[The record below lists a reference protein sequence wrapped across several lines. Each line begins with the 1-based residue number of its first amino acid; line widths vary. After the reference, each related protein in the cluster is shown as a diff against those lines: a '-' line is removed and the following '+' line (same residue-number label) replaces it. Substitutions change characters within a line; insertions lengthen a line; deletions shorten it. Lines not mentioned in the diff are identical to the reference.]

1 MSRARGIVSG
11 GDEETKVNIVD
22 ADGASGEL
30 GKVRSEA
37 EERREMQRLADDILE
52 TKTRGNGN
60 AGDEDDDEEASSE
73 DGDEDSDGES
83 LDEEFE
89 AGPTVWEA
97 AAEEEIPEN
106 HWEYHM
112 RKNMNDG
119 RGDSVARNLSY
130 VPVCNCMPVCTGERC
145 KNPYFMWTKK
155 R

>member
-1 MSRARGIVSG
+1 M
-11 GDEETKVNIVD
+11 VNIVD

-60 AGDEDDDEEASSE
+60 AG
-73 DGDEDSDGES
+73 
-83 LDEEFE
+83 DEEFE

>member
-1 MSRARGIVSG
+1 M
-11 GDEETKVNIVD
+11 VNIVD
-22 ADGASGEL
+22 AESARENL
-30 GKVRSEA
+30 AKVRTEA
-37 EERREMQRLADDILE
+37 EERQELQRLANDILE
-52 TKTRGNGN
+52 EKKQARGD
-60 AGDEDDDEEASSE
+60 AEDEDEEASSE
-73 DGDEDSDGES
+73 DEDDDSDGDS
-83 LDEEFE
+83 LEEEFE

-97 AAEEEIPEN
+97 AAEEEVPEN

-145 KNPYFMWTKK
+145 RNPYFMWTKK

>member
-1 MSRARGIVSG
+1 M
-11 GDEETKVNIVD
+11 VNIVD
-22 ADGASGEL
+22 AESARENL
-30 GKVRSEA
+30 AKVRTEA
-37 EERREMQRLADDILE
+37 EERQELQRLANDILE
-52 TKTRGNGN
+52 EKKQARGD
-60 AGDEDDDEEASSE
+60 AEDEDEEASSE
-73 DGDEDSDGES
+73 DEDDDSDS
-83 LDEEFE
+83 LEEEFE

-97 AAEEEIPEN
+97 AAEEEVPEN

-145 KNPYFMWTKK
+145 RNPYFMWTKK

>member
-1 MSRARGIVSG
+1 M
-11 GDEETKVNIVD
+11 VNIVD
-22 ADGASGEL
+22 AESARENL
-30 GKVRSEA
+30 AKVRTKA
-37 EERREMQRLADDILE
+37 EERQELQRLANDILE
-52 TKTRGNGN
+52 EKHGRGD
-60 AGDEDDDEEASSE
+60 AEDEDEEASSE
-73 DGDEDSDGES
+73 DEDEDSDGES
-83 LDEEFE
+83 LEEEFE

-97 AAEEEIPEN
+97 AAEEEVPEN

>member
-1 MSRARGIVSG
+1 M
-11 GDEETKVNIVD
+11 VNIVD
-22 ADGASGEL
+22 AESARENL
-30 GKVRSEA
+30 AKVRTAA
-37 EERREMQRLADDILE
+37 EERQELQRLANDILE
-52 TKTRGNGN
+52 EKQARGD
-60 AGDEDDDEEASSE
+60 AEDEDEEASSE
-73 DGDEDSDGES
+73 DEDEDSDGES
-83 LDEEFE
+83 LEEEFE

-97 AAEEEIPEN
+97 AAEAEVPEN

>member
-1 MSRARGIVSG
+1 M
-11 GDEETKVNIVD
+11 VNIVD
-22 ADGASGEL
+22 AESARENL
-30 GKVRSEA
+30 AKVRTEA
-37 EERREMQRLADDILE
+37 EERQELQRLANDILE
-52 TKTRGNGN
+52 EKKQARGD
-60 AGDEDDDEEASSE
+60 AEDEDEEASSE
-73 DGDEDSDGES
+73 DDDDDSDGDS
-83 LDEEFE
+83 LEEEFE

-97 AAEEEIPEN
+97 AAEEEVPEN

-145 KNPYFMWTKK
+145 RNPYFMWTKK

>member
-1 MSRARGIVSG
+1 M
-11 GDEETKVNIVD
+11 VNIVD
-22 ADGASGEL
+22 AGSARENL
-30 GKVRSEA
+30 AKVRTEA
-37 EERREMQRLADDILE
+37 EERQELQRLANDILE
-52 TKTRGNGN
+52 EKQTRGD
-60 AGDEDDDEEASSE
+60 AEDEDEEASSE
-73 DGDEDSDGES
+73 DEDEDSDGES
-83 LDEEFE
+83 LEEEFE

-97 AAEEEIPEN
+97 AAEEEVPEN

>member
-1 MSRARGIVSG
+1 M
-11 GDEETKVNIVD
+11 VNIVD
-22 ADGASGEL
+22 AESARENL
-30 GKVRSEA
+30 AKVRTKA
-37 EERREMQRLADDILE
+37 EERQELQRLANDILE
-52 TKTRGNGN
+52 EKQTRGDAEN
-60 AGDEDDDEEASSE
+60 EDEEASSE
-73 DGDEDSDGES
+73 DEDEDEDGES
-83 LDEEFE
+83 LEEEFE

-97 AAEEEIPEN
+97 AAEEEVPEN

>member
-1 MSRARGIVSG
+1 M
-11 GDEETKVNIVD
+11 VNIVD
-22 ADGASGEL
+22 AESARENL
-30 GKVRSEA
+30 AKVRTAA
-37 EERREMQRLADDILE
+37 EERQELQRLANDILE
-52 TKTRGNGN
+52 EKQARGD
-60 AGDEDDDEEASSE
+60 AEDEDEEASSE
-73 DGDEDSDGES
+73 DEDEDSDGES
-83 LDEEFE
+83 LEEEFE

-97 AAEEEIPEN
+97 AAEEEVPEN

>member
-1 MSRARGIVSG
+1 M
-11 GDEETKVNIVD
+11 VNIVD
-22 ADGASGEL
+22 AESARENL
-30 GKVRSEA
+30 AKVRTEA
-37 EERREMQRLADDILE
+37 EERRELQRLANDILE
-52 TKTRGNGN
+52 EKKQARGD
-60 AGDEDDDEEASSE
+60 AEDEDEEASSE
-73 DGDEDSDGES
+73 DDDDDSDGDS
-83 LDEEFE
+83 LEEEFE

-97 AAEEEIPEN
+97 AAEEEVPEN

-145 KNPYFMWTKK
+145 RNPYFMWTKK

>member
-1 MSRARGIVSG
+1 M
-11 GDEETKVNIVD
+11 VNIVD
-22 ADGASGEL
+22 AESARENL
-30 GKVRSEA
+30 AKVRTAA
-37 EERREMQRLADDILE
+37 EERQELQRLANDILE
-52 TKTRGNGN
+52 EKQARGD
-60 AGDEDDDEEASSE
+60 AEDE
-73 DGDEDSDGES
+73 DEDSDGES
-83 LDEEFE
+83 LEEEFE

-97 AAEEEIPEN
+97 AAEEEVPEN

>member
-1 MSRARGIVSG
+1 
-11 GDEETKVNIVD
+11 
-22 ADGASGEL
+22 
-30 GKVRSEA
+30 
-37 EERREMQRLADDILE
+37 MQRLANDILE
-52 TKTRGNGN
+52 EKKQARGD
-60 AGDEDDDEEASSE
+60 AEDEDEEASSE
-73 DGDEDSDGES
+73 DEDDDSDGDS
-83 LDEEFE
+83 LEEEFE

-97 AAEEEIPEN
+97 AAEEEVPEN

-145 KNPYFMWTKK
+145 RNPYFMWTKK

>member
-1 MSRARGIVSG
+1 
-11 GDEETKVNIVD
+11 
-22 ADGASGEL
+22 
-30 GKVRSEA
+30 
-37 EERREMQRLADDILE
+37 MQRLADDILE

-60 AGDEDDDEEASSE
+60 AGDEDDDDEASSE

-130 VPVCNCMPVCTGERC
+130 VPVCNCCPCARASDAKIRFYVDEETVRTRGDATS
-145 KNPYFMWTKK
+145 KG
-155 R
+155 

>member
-1 MSRARGIVSG
+1 M
-11 GDEETKVNIVD
+11 VNIVD
-22 ADGASGEL
+22 AESARENL
-30 GKVRSEA
+30 AKVRTKA
-37 EERREMQRLADDILE
+37 EERQELQRLANDILE
-52 TKTRGNGN
+52 EKQTRGDAEN
-60 AGDEDDDEEASSE
+60 EDEEASSE
-73 DGDEDSDGES
+73 DEDEDSDGES
-83 LDEEFE
+83 LEEEFE

-97 AAEEEIPEN
+97 AAEEEVPEN

>member
-1 MSRARGIVSG
+1 M
-11 GDEETKVNIVD
+11 VNIVD
-22 ADGASGEL
+22 AESARENL
-30 GKVRSEA
+30 AKVRTKA
-37 EERREMQRLADDILE
+37 EERQELQRLANDILE
-52 TKTRGNGN
+52 EKQARGD
-60 AGDEDDDEEASSE
+60 AEDEDEEASSE
-73 DGDEDSDGES
+73 DEDEDSDGES
-83 LDEEFE
+83 LEEEFE

-97 AAEEEIPEN
+97 AAEEEVPEN

>member
-1 MSRARGIVSG
+1 M
-11 GDEETKVNIVD
+11 VNIVD
-22 ADGASGEL
+22 AESARENL
-30 GKVRSEA
+30 AKVRTAA
-37 EERREMQRLADDILE
+37 EERQELQRLANDILE
-52 TKTRGNGN
+52 EKQTRGD
-60 AGDEDDDEEASSE
+60 AEDEDEEASSE
-73 DGDEDSDGES
+73 DEDEDSDGES
-83 LDEEFE
+83 LEEEFE

-97 AAEEEIPEN
+97 AAEEEVPEN

>member
-1 MSRARGIVSG
+1 M
-11 GDEETKVNIVD
+11 
-22 ADGASGEL
+22 
-30 GKVRSEA
+30 
-37 EERREMQRLADDILE
+37 
-52 TKTRGNGN
+52 
-60 AGDEDDDEEASSE
+60 
-73 DGDEDSDGES
+73 
-83 LDEEFE
+83 DEEFE

>member
-1 MSRARGIVSG
+1 M
-11 GDEETKVNIVD
+11 VNIVD
-22 ADGASGEL
+22 AESARENL
-30 GKVRSEA
+30 AKVRTKA
-37 EERREMQRLADDILE
+37 EERQELQRLANDILE
-52 TKTRGNGN
+52 EKQTRGD
-60 AGDEDDDEEASSE
+60 AEDEDEEASSE
-73 DGDEDSDGES
+73 DEDEDSDGES
-83 LDEEFE
+83 LEEEFE

-97 AAEEEIPEN
+97 AAEEEVPEN